1 MKKILLSAL
10 VLSSLVIAEEINFDK
25 SNKLTT
31 HTEFGYISTEGNTE
45 TKTYA
50 LESKIKKGFDKN
62 LFSLNFDGQYAEDQ
76 KVATKNKY
84 IIELA
89 YDYEIT
95 NKIAFNYL
103 VAYKDDK
110 FSGYNYQAY
119 TGPGVTY
126 KAIAIEKHNLSIDG
140 NILYSQDEFEDVGIV
155 KGETQDYTSFRAQAT
170 YEWQILD
177 DLKFNQDVN
186 YRAGFEDTE
195 NYFVFSKTAL
205 SSKVSDMLSAGI
217 SYKIDYANLEAAG
230 KESTDK
236 TLTAT
241 LTIDY

>member
-1 MKKILLSAL
+1 MKKILLSGL
-10 VLSSLVIAEEINFDK
+10 VLSSLLIAEDINFDEG
-25 SNKLTT
+25 NKLTT
-31 HTEFGYISTEGNTE
+31 HTEFGYISTEGNTQ

-50 LESKIKKGFDKN
+50 LESKIKKGFKKN
-62 LFSLNFDGQYAEDQ
+62 LFSLNFDGQYAEAE
-76 KVATKNKY
+76 KVETKNKY
-84 IIELA
+84 FVELA

-95 NKIAFNYL
+95 AKIAFNYL

-110 FSGYNYQAY
+110 FSGYSYQVY
-119 TGPGVTY
+119 TGPGVVY
-126 KAIAIEKHNLSIDG
+126 KAIEMEKHTLTMDG
-140 NILYSQDEFEDVGIV
+140 NILYSQDEFDDVNDVQI
-155 KGETQDYTSFRAQAT
+155 ESEDYTSFRAQAS
-170 YEWQILD
+170 YEWQILE
-177 DLKFNQDVN
+177 DLKFNQDIN

-217 SYKIDYANLEAAG
+217 SYKIDYVNLEAIG